1 MGHHSY
7 TSDTVN
13 FGGTNIEFTQN
24 MLPLAKK
31 VSRPMNFSKGINAS
45 ICDANGQILFYTNGC
60 FVADRTDQMMEN
72 GDSINVGEVFED
84 YCDLDDFGYVSG
96 FQSAVVLPKP
106 GNDMLY
112 YLFHKRVNYVF
123 NPFDL
128 LTLDLLY
135 SVMDMSQNGGLGKVV
150 EKNVVAF
157 QDTLAFG
164 DMTAVRHANG
174 TDWWLVTPGYRNNK
188 YFVFLFDA
196 SGLSLAHSLALG
208 DPTPPA
214 GEGGG
219 QCIFSPSGETYI
231 RFNPHNK
238 VRMFHFD
245 RNTGLLSNYRRY
257 NVNFFDISPFAGACG
272 ISPSG
277 RYLYISA
284 QRDLYQ
290 MDLWASD
297 IEASQTLIGTWDGYA
312 DPFAANFGRFILG
325 PDCKLYIFPH
335 NDSKAVHIIHNP
347 DGLGMSCEFVQHDLV
362 TPTYHG
368 GDFPNF
374 PDFRL
379 GALGTPLSPCAGY
392 TVGGGEPASPGRE
405 DVPRV
410 FPNPAGELLT
420 VEYSP
425 SGGALTGWFTL
436 RNTLGQVVLSERLI
450 GDRLVQPVGHLPEG
464 LYVWELMVGGKTAQA
479 GKVLIAR

>member
-1 MGHHSY
+1 
-7 TSDTVN
+7 
-13 FGGTNIEFTQN
+13 
-24 MLPLAKK
+24 
-31 VSRPMNFSKGINAS
+31 
-45 ICDANGQILFYTNGC
+45 
-60 FVADRTDQMMEN
+60 
-72 GDSINVGEVFED
+72 
-84 YCDLDDFGYVSG
+84 
-96 FQSAVVLPKP
+96 
-106 GNDMLY
+106 
-112 YLFHKRVNYVF
+112 
-123 NPFDL
+123 
-128 LTLDLLY
+128 
-135 SVMDMSQNGGLGKVV
+135 
-150 EKNVVAF
+150 
-157 QDTLAFG
+157 
-164 DMTAVRHANG
+164 MTAVRHANG
-174 TDWWLVTPGYRNNK
+174 TDWWLVTPGRRNNK

-312 DPFAANFGRFILG
+312 DPIPANFGRFING
-325 PDCKLYIFPH
+325 PDCKLYLFTG
-335 NDSKAVHIIHNP
+335 NSTRVVHVIHAPNEAGP
-347 DGLGMSCEFVQHDLV
+347 ACNFEQHALH

-368 GDFPNF
+368 SAVTNFPN
-374 PDFRL
+374 FRL

-392 TVGGGEPASPGRE
+392 TVGGGEPASP
-405 DVPRV
+405 VPEQAARV

-425 SGGALTGWFTL
+425 SGGGLTGWFTL
-436 RNTLGQVVLSERLI
+436 RNTLGQVVLSERLAE
-450 GDRLVQPVGHLPEG
+450 GRLLLPVSHLPEG
-464 LYVWELMVGGKTAQA
+464 VYFWEVQGNGQILRAERIT
-479 GKVLIAR
+479 IFH